1 MRNQIQTGSKIMGQF
16 KEYVKMA
23 LYNIKENKGRSFL
36 TMLGI
41 IIGISSVI
49 TIVSI
54 GNGLKA
60 DVMSGTEVKSV
71 TVIPNPEET
80 NQSYIITWE
89 DLMAVKA
96 SLGERAKGVSSS
108 SVTQG
113 NVETRKGSFD
123 AYVMMTTPDTEA
135 DPTQMEM
142 LYGSYFSEDDVMN
155 GETACVLDK
164 ASALYLFGTADVVGM
179 DFDLMIEDAI
189 ITLTIKGVRDGDPE
203 VMASNEEVMK
213 MFGMTMP
220 VYIELPYTAVES
232 WGEKVE
238 DFPSLSIYLGENE
251 NENAVAKSAVQVL
264 NSRHRY
270 EGENLFMK
278 QQSMD
283 MANAMGGIL
292 DTVTAFI
299 VFVAG
304 ISLLVGGIGV
314 MNIMLVS
321 VTERTREIGIRK
333 ALGAKTSSIISQF
346 LCESAIISGIGGIIG
361 IIIGATISGVV
372 SALKIGGLSAKLSLS
387 AVIITTCFSCGVG
400 IVFGIYPARK
410 AARMSPI
417 EALKQL

>member
-1 MRNQIQTGSKIMGQF
+1 MGQF
-16 KEYVKMA
+16 GEYIKMA
-23 LYNIKENKGRSFL
+23 LYNIRENKGRSFL

-41 IIGISSVI
+41 IIGISSVL

-60 DVMSGTEVKSV
+60 DVMSSTEVKSV
-71 TVIPNPEET
+71 AVVPNPEET
-80 NQSYIITWE
+80 NQTAVITWE
-89 DLMAVKA
+89 DLGAVKE
-96 SLGERAKGVSSS
+96 SLGERAKGVASSS
-108 SVTQG
+108 MAQG

-123 AYVMMTTPDTEA
+123 AYVKLTTPDAEA
-135 DPTQMEM
+135 DPSELGL
-142 LYGSYFSEDDVMN
+142 LYGSYFSENDVVN
-155 GETACVLDK
+155 AAAVCVLDK

-179 DFDLMIEDAI
+179 DVDLMIEDAI
-189 ITLTIKGVRDGDPE
+189 VTLTIKGVRDSDPE
-203 VMASNEEVMK
+203 VMAANEEVMK

-220 VYIELPYTAVES
+220 VFIELPYTIVES
-232 WGEKVE
+232 WGERVE
-238 DFPSLSIYLGENE
+238 DFQSLNIFLAENE
-251 NENAVAKSAVQVL
+251 DENAVAKTAVQVL
-264 NSRHRY
+264 DGRHRN

-292 DTVTAFI
+292 DAVTAFI

-333 ALGAKTSSIISQF
+333 ALGAKTSSIIVQF

-361 IIIGATISGVV
+361 ILIGAAVSGAV
-372 SALKIGGLSAKLSLS
+372 SVLKIAGLSARLSPG

-417 EALKQL
+417 DALKQL

>member
-1 MRNQIQTGSKIMGQF
+1 MGQF
-16 KEYVKMA
+16 AEYIKMA
-23 LYNIKENKGRSFL
+23 LYNIKENKGRSLL

-60 DVMSGTEVKSV
+60 DVMSSTETKSV
-71 TVIPNPEET
+71 TVIPDPEET
-80 NQSYIITWE
+80 NQSFMITWE
-89 DLMAVKA
+89 DLMAVKT

-108 SVTQG
+108 SIIQG
-113 NVETRKGSFD
+113 NVDTRKGSFD
-123 AYVMMTTPDTEA
+123 AYVMLTTPDAEA
-135 DPTQMEM
+135 DPAQMGM
-142 LYGSYFSEDDVMN
+142 LYGSYFTEEDVMN

-164 ASALYLFGTADVVGM
+164 ASALYLFGTADVAGM
-179 DFDLMIEDAI
+179 DFDLTIEDAI
-189 ITLTIKGVRDGDPE
+189 VTLTVRGVRDGDPE
-203 VMASNEEVMK
+203 AMAANEEAMK

-220 VYIELPYTAVES
+220 VYIELPYTVVEL

-238 DFPSLSIYLGENE
+238 DFSSLVIYLGEGE
-251 NENAVAKSAVQVL
+251 NENTVAKAAVQIL
-264 NSRHRY
+264 NARHRN

-278 QQSMD
+278 QQSLD
-283 MANAMGGIL
+283 MANFMGGIL

-333 ALGAKTSSIISQF
+333 ALGAKTSSIIFQF

-361 IIIGATISGVV
+361 IMIGAALSGVV
-372 SALKIGGLSAKLSLS
+372 SALKIGGLSARLSFG

-400 IVFGIYPARK
+400 VVFGIYPARK
-410 AARMSPI
+410 AAKMSPI

>member
-1 MRNQIQTGSKIMGQF
+1 MGQF
-16 KEYVKMA
+16 GEYIKMA
-23 LYNIKENKGRSFL
+23 LYNIRENKGRSFL

-60 DVMSGTEVKSV
+60 DVMSSTEVKSV
-71 TVIPNPEET
+71 AVVPNPEET
-80 NQSYIITWE
+80 NQTAVITWE
-89 DLMAVKA
+89 DLGAVKE
-96 SLGERAKGVSSS
+96 SLGERAKGVASSS
-108 SVTQG
+108 MAQG

-123 AYVMMTTPDTEA
+123 AYVKLTTPDAEA
-135 DPTQMEM
+135 DPSELGL
-142 LYGSYFSEDDVMN
+142 LYGSYFSEDDVVN
-155 GETACVLDK
+155 AAAVCVLDK

-179 DFDLMIEDAI
+179 DVDLMIEDAI
-189 ITLTIKGVRDGDPE
+189 VTLTIKGVRDSDPE
-203 VMASNEEVMK
+203 VMAANEEVMK
-213 MFGMTMP
+213 MFGMTMQ
-220 VYIELPYTAVES
+220 VFIELPYTIVES
-232 WGEKVE
+232 WGERVE
-238 DFPSLSIYLGENE
+238 DFQSLNIFLAENE
-251 NENAVAKSAVQVL
+251 DENAVAKAAVRVL
-264 NSRHRY
+264 DGRHRN

-292 DTVTAFI
+292 DAVTAFI

-333 ALGAKTSSIISQF
+333 ALGAKTSSIIVQF

-361 IIIGATISGVV
+361 ILIGAAVSGAV
-372 SALKIGGLSAKLSLS
+372 SALKIAGLSARLSPG

-417 EALKQL
+417 DALKQL

>member
-1 MRNQIQTGSKIMGQF
+1 MGQF
-16 KEYVKMA
+16 GEYVKMA

-60 DVMSGTEVKSV
+60 DVMSETEAKSV
-71 TVIPNPEET
+71 TVAPNPEET
-80 NQSYIITWE
+80 SVSAAITWE
-89 DLMAVKA
+89 DLTAVKDA
-96 SLGERAKGVSSS
+96 LGDRIKGAASSS
-108 SVTQG
+108 LTQG
-113 NVETRKGSFD
+113 TVETGKGRFD
-123 AYVMMTTPDTEA
+123 AYVVLTTPDAEA
-135 DPTQMEM
+135 DPVQLPI
-142 LYGSYFSEDDVMN
+142 LYGSFFSEDDVAN
-155 GETACVLDK
+155 GAA
-164 ASALYLFGTADVVGM
+164 ASALYLFGTAEVVGM

-189 ITLTIKGVRDGDPE
+189 VTLTIKGVRDGDPE
-203 VMASNEEVMK
+203 VMAANEEVMK
-213 MFGMTMP
+213 MFGMSMP
-220 VYIELPYTAVES
+220 VYMELPYTAAES
-232 WGEKVE
+232 WGEKTEGFQTLNIFLAE
-238 DFPSLSIYLGENE
+238 DE
-251 NENAVAKSAVQVL
+251 NENAVAKTAVKVL
-264 NSRHRY
+264 DSRHKS
-270 EGENLFMK
+270 EGDNLFIK

-283 MANAMGGIL
+283 MANAMGSIL

-304 ISLLVGGIGV
+304 ISLLVGGIGI

-361 IIIGATISGVV
+361 ILIGAAVSGAV
-372 SALKIGGLSAKLSLS
+372 SALEIGGLSARLSPG
-387 AVIITTCFSCGVG
+387 AVMITTCFSCGVG

>member
-1 MRNQIQTGSKIMGQF
+1 MGQF
-16 KEYVKMA
+16 GEYIKMA

-60 DVMSGTEVKSV
+60 DVMSSTEVKSV
-71 TVIPNPEET
+71 TVVPNPEET
-80 NQSYIITWE
+80 SQTALITWE
-89 DLMAVKA
+89 DLMAVKT
-96 SLGERAKGVSSS
+96 SLGARSKGVVSNSMA
-108 SVTQG
+108 QG
-113 NVETRKGSFD
+113 SVETRKGSFD
-123 AYVMMTTPDTEA
+123 AYVMLTTPDAEA
-135 DPTQMEM
+135 DSTQLGLM
-142 LYGSYFSEDDVMN
+142 YGSYFSEDDVAN
-155 GETACVLDK
+155 GTAVCVLDK
-164 ASALYLFGTADVVGM
+164 ASALYLFGTADVVGI
-179 DFDLMIEDAI
+179 DVDLMIEDAI
-189 ITLTIKGVRDGDPE
+189 VTLTVKGVRDGDPE
-203 VMASNEEVMK
+203 VMAANEEVMK

-220 VYIELPYTAVES
+220 VYFELPYTVVES
-232 WGEKVE
+232 WGERVE
-238 DFPSLSIYLGENE
+238 NFQSLSIFLADNE
-251 NENAVAKSAVQVL
+251 DENAAAKTAVQVL
-264 NSRHRY
+264 GSRHKN

-333 ALGAKTSSIISQF
+333 ALGAKTSSIIVQF

-361 IIIGATISGVV
+361 ILIGATVSGTV
-372 SALKIGGLSAKLSLS
+372 SVLKIGGLCAKLSPG
-387 AVIITTCFSCGVG
+387 AVIITTCISCGVG

-410 AARMSPI
+410 AAKMSPI
-417 EALKQL
+417 DALKQL

>member
-1 MRNQIQTGSKIMGQF
+1 MGQF
-16 KEYVKMA
+16 GEYIKMA
-23 LYNIKENKGRSFL
+23 LYNIRENKGRSFL

-60 DVMSGTEVKSV
+60 DVMSSTEVKSV
-71 TVIPNPEET
+71 AVVPNPEET
-80 NQSYIITWE
+80 NQTAVITWE
-89 DLMAVKA
+89 DLGAVKA
-96 SLGERAKGVSSS
+96 SLGERAKGVASSS
-108 SVTQG
+108 MAQG
-113 NVETRKGSFD
+113 NVETRKGNFD
-123 AYVMMTTPDTEA
+123 AYVMLTTPDAEV
-135 DPTQMEM
+135 DPSELGL
-142 LYGSYFSEDDVMN
+142 LYGSYFSEDDVVN
-155 GETACVLDK
+155 AAAVCVLDK

-179 DFDLMIEDAI
+179 DVDLLIEDAI
-189 ITLTIKGVRDGDPE
+189 VTLTIKGVRDGDPE
-203 VMASNEEVMK
+203 VMAANEEVMK
-213 MFGMTMP
+213 MFGMVMP
-220 VYIELPYTAVES
+220 VFIELPYTIVES
-232 WGEKVE
+232 WGERVE
-238 DFPSLSIYLGENE
+238 DFQSLNIFLAENE
-251 NENAVAKSAVQVL
+251 DENAVAKAAVRVL
-264 NSRHRY
+264 DGRHRN

-292 DTVTAFI
+292 DAVTAFI

-304 ISLLVGGIGV
+304 ISLLVGGLGV

-333 ALGAKTSSIISQF
+333 ALGAKTSSIIVQF

-361 IIIGATISGVV
+361 ILIGAAVSGAV
-372 SALKIGGLSAKLSLS
+372 SALKIAGLSARLSPG

-417 EALKQL
+417 DALKQL

>member
-1 MRNQIQTGSKIMGQF
+1 MGQF
-16 KEYVKMA
+16 AEYIKMA
-23 LYNIKENKGRSFL
+23 LYNIKENKGRSLL

-60 DVMSGTEVKSV
+60 DVMSSTETKSV
-71 TVIPNPEET
+71 TVIPDPEET
-80 NQSYIITWE
+80 NQSFMITWE
-89 DLMAVKA
+89 DLMAVKT

-108 SVTQG
+108 SIIQG
-113 NVETRKGSFD
+113 NVDTRKGSFD
-123 AYVMMTTPDTEA
+123 AYVMLTTPDAEA
-135 DPTQMEM
+135 DPAQMGM
-142 LYGSYFSEDDVMN
+142 LYGSYFTEEDVMN

-164 ASALYLFGTADVVGM
+164 ASALYLFGTADVAGM
-179 DFDLMIEDAI
+179 DFDLTIEDAI
-189 ITLTIKGVRDGDPE
+189 VTLTVRGVRDGDPE
-203 VMASNEEVMK
+203 VMAANEEAMK

-220 VYIELPYTAVES
+220 VYIELPYTVVEL

-238 DFPSLSIYLGENE
+238 DFSSLVIYLGEGE
-251 NENAVAKSAVQVL
+251 NENTVAKAAVQIL
-264 NSRHRY
+264 NARHRN

-278 QQSMD
+278 QQSLD
-283 MANAMGGIL
+283 MANFMGGIL

-333 ALGAKTSSIISQF
+333 ALGAKTSSIIFQF

-361 IIIGATISGVV
+361 IMIGAALSGVV
-372 SALKIGGLSAKLSLS
+372 SALKIGGLSARLSFG

-400 IVFGIYPARK
+400 VVFGIYPARK
-410 AARMSPI
+410 AAKMSPI

>member
-1 MRNQIQTGSKIMGQF
+1 MGQF
-16 KEYVKMA
+16 GEYIKMA

-60 DVMSGTEVKSV
+60 DVMSSTETKSV
-71 TVIPNPEET
+71 SVIPNPEET
-80 NQSYIITWE
+80 NLSELITWE
-89 DLMAVKA
+89 DLAAVKN
-96 SLGERAKGVSSS
+96 SLGNRAKGVASSTI
-108 SVTQG
+108 VQG

-123 AYVMMTTPDTEA
+123 AYVVLATPDTEA
-135 DPTQMEM
+135 DPTQMGM
-142 LYGSYFSEDDVMN
+142 LYGNYFSEDDVVN
-155 GETACVLDK
+155 GAAACVLDK
-164 ASALYLFGTADVVGM
+164 ASALYLFGTAEVVGM
-179 DFDLMIEDAI
+179 DFDLLIEDAI
-189 ITLTIKGVRDGDPE
+189 VTLSIKGVRDGDPE
-203 VMASNEEVMK
+203 VMAANEEVMK

-220 VYIELPYTAVES
+220 VYIELPYTVVES
-232 WGEKVE
+232 WGEKAE
-238 DFPSLSIYLGENE
+238 DFSSLSIYLGENE
-251 NENAVAKSAVQVL
+251 DENAVAKAAVQIL
-264 NSRHRY
+264 NARHKN

-333 ALGAKTSSIISQF
+333 ALGAKTSSIIVQF
-346 LCESAIISGIGGIIG
+346 LCESAIISGIGGVIG
-361 IIIGATISGVV
+361 ILIGAGISGAV
-372 SALKIGGLSAKLSLS
+372 SVLKIGGLSARLSPG

-400 IVFGIYPARK
+400 IIFGIYPARK

-417 EALKQL
+417 DALKQL

>member
-1 MRNQIQTGSKIMGQF
+1 MEQF
-16 KEYVKMA
+16 GEYVKMA

-60 DVMSGTEVKSV
+60 DVMSETEIKSV
-71 TVIPNPEET
+71 TVASNPEET
-80 NQSYIITWE
+80 SANAAITWE
-89 DLMAVKA
+89 DLTAVKDA
-96 SLGERAKGVSSS
+96 LGEQAKGVASSRL
-108 SVTQG
+108 VQG
-113 NVETRKGSFD
+113 EVETGKGKFD
-123 AYVMMTTPDTEA
+123 AYVVLTTPDAWA
-135 DPTQMEM
+135 DPAQLPI
-142 LYGSYFSEDDVMN
+142 LYGSFFSEDDAAN
-155 GETACVLDK
+155 GAAVCVLDK
-164 ASALYLFGTADVVGM
+164 ASALYLFGTAEVVGM

-189 ITLTIKGVRDGDPE
+189 VTLTIKGVRDGDPE
-203 VMASNEEVMK
+203 VMAANQEVMK
-213 MFGMTMP
+213 MFGMSMP
-220 VYIELPYTAVES
+220 VYMELPYTAVES
-232 WGEKVE
+232 WGERAE
-238 DFPSLSIYLGENE
+238 DFQSLNVFLAENE
-251 NENAVAKSAVQVL
+251 NENAVAKRAVQVL
-264 NSRHRY
+264 NARHKN
-270 EGENLFMK
+270 EGEDLFIK
-278 QQSMD
+278 QQPMD

-292 DTVTAFI
+292 DAVTAFI

-333 ALGAKTSSIISQF
+333 ALGAKTSSIVCQF

-361 IIIGATISGVV
+361 IVIGAAVSGAVA
-372 SALKIGGLSAKLSLS
+372 ALEIGGLSARLSPG

-417 EALKQL
+417 DALKQF

>member
-1 MRNQIQTGSKIMGQF
+1 MGLF
-16 KEYVKMA
+16 GEYVKMA

-41 IIGISSVI
+41 IIGISSVV

-60 DVMSGTEVKSV
+60 DVMSSTEVKSA

-80 NQSYIITWE
+80 NQSCMITWE

-96 SLGERAKGVSSS
+96 SLGERAKGVASSS
-108 SVTQG
+108 MKQG

-123 AYVMMTTPDTEA
+123 AYVMLATPDTEA

-142 LYGSYFSEDDVMN
+142 LYGDYFSEDDVMN

-189 ITLTIKGVRDGDPE
+189 IVVTIKGVRDGDPE
-203 VMASNEEVMK
+203 VMAANEEVMK

-220 VYIELPYTAVES
+220 VYIEMPYTAAES

-238 DFPSLSIYLGENE
+238 DFSSLSIYLGENE
-251 NENAVAKSAVQVL
+251 NENAVAKAAVQVL
-264 NSRHRY
+264 NSRHKS

-283 MANAMGGIL
+283 MSDAMGGIL

-333 ALGAKTSSIISQF
+333 ALGAKTSSIIFQF

-361 IIIGATISGVV
+361 ILIGAAISGMV
-372 SALKIGGLSAKLSLS
+372 SVLQIGGLSARLSLS

-410 AARMSPI
+410 AAKMSPI
-417 EALKQL
+417 EALKQW

>member
-264 NSRHRY
+264 NSRHRN